1 MILLH
6 YFRIA
11 ISTFLTVGAGLKK
24 VLLVKYAMGKITFL
38 ILMLAFN
45 STAQQ
50 QVSDSSGET
59 VAIHVSKRDTTYLAN
74 LAKAMQK
81 IQHTNPEK
89 AKKIALEG
97 ALTAENQQL
106 TNSAFIFYKFLGN
119 LSTKQKQANVAI
131 FYLSKSLEYAKINH
145 NPYQTKEVAEKLE
158 TAYRKK
164 KLQDSITYF
173 GDLEA
178 AAKEQILHL
187 ENDKLVHRLEE
198 ELYTEEKE
206 IQMLLQDNKH
216 KEEIIGQ
223 QKREEYIIV
232 LCCVLAV
239 IMLYVLFRN
248 FRQKQQLKEL
258 QTNKKLEEI
267 ADITSH
273 QLRGPVASIMGL
285 VGLFNKENPT
295 DPFNKEI
302 VEHLDKSA
310 KDLDKVIH
318 KIVEKTY
325 MDKDDKE
332 DKEKK

>member
-11 ISTFLTVGAGLKK
+11 ISIFLSTGAGLKK
-24 VLLVKYAMGKITFL
+24 VLLLKYAMGKITFL
-38 ILMLAFN
+38 IFMVAFD

-50 QVSDSSGET
+50 QVSDSSEEA
-59 VAIHVSKRDTTYLAN
+59 VAMNASKRDTTYLAN
-74 LAKAMQK
+74 LAKSMQK
-81 IQHTNPEK
+81 TQHTNPEK

-97 ALTAENQQL
+97 ALAAEKQHL

-119 LSTKQKQANVAI
+119 LSTKQKQTGAAI
-131 FYLSKSLEYAKINH
+131 FYLSKSLEYAKLNR
-145 NPYQTKEVAEKLE
+145 NPYQTREAAKKLE
-158 TAYRKK
+158 AAYRKK
-164 KLQDSITYF
+164 KLYDSITYF

-178 AAKEQILHL
+178 TAKEQILHL
-187 ENDKLVHRLEE
+187 ENDKLVHKLERE
-198 ELYTEEKE
+198 IYTEEKE
-206 IQMLLQDNKH
+206 IEMLLQDNKH
-216 KEEIIGQ
+216 KSEIIKQ
-223 QKREEYIIV
+223 QQREECMII
-232 LCCVLAV
+232 LCCILAI

-258 QTNKKLEEI
+258 KTNKKLEEI

-325 MDKDDKE
+325 TERDA
-332 DKEKK
+332 EKKE